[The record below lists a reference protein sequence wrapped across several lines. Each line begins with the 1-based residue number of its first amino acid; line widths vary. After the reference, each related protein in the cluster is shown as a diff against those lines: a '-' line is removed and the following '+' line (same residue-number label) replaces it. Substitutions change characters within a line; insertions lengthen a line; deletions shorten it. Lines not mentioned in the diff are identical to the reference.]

1 MAIRGAGGGSITVM
15 KRVGALI
22 AFFSLLFILFTS
34 VVFAQVQ
41 TQLRVIRASNVG
53 QGVDPS
59 LKELHNELKNLFNF
73 TSYRL
78 LRDENLNLS
87 LNKPVSISAREGR
100 IIMEITLVGLHK
112 NAAELKIRVNREG
125 TEILNTQVRLSPGR
139 TVLIGGPK
147 VRDGVIIYAF
157 YAHF

>member
-1 MAIRGAGGGSITVM
+1 M
-15 KRVGALI
+15 KRVVTLI

-34 VVFAQVQ
+34 VAFAQVQ

-59 LKELHNELKNLFNF
+59 LKELHNELKTLFNF

-78 LRDENLNLS
+78 LKDENLNLS
-87 LNKPVSISAREGR
+87 LNQPISISAREGK
-100 IIMEITLVGLHK
+100 IIMEITLVGLHR
-112 NAAELKIRVNREG
+112 NVAELRIRVNREG
-125 TEILNTQVRLSPGR
+125 TEKLNTQVRLSPGR

-157 YAHF
+157 YARF

>member
-1 MAIRGAGGGSITVM
+1 MAIRGTGGGSITVM
-15 KRVGALI
+15 KRVVTLI

-34 VVFAQVQ
+34 VAFAQVQ

-53 QGVDPS
+53 QGVDPT
-59 LKELHNELKNLFNF
+59 LKELHNELKTLFNF

-87 LNKPVSISAREGR
+87 LNQPISISAREGK
-100 IIMEITLVGLHK
+100 IIMEITLVGLHR
-112 NAAELKIRVNREG
+112 NVAELRIRVNREG
-125 TEILNTQVRLSPGR
+125 TEKLNTQVRLSPGR

-157 YAHF
+157 YARF

>member
-1 MAIRGAGGGSITVM
+1 MAIRGAGGGSIAVM
-15 KRVGALI
+15 KRVVALI
-22 AFFSLLFILFTS
+22 TFFSLLFLFSTS
-34 VVFAQVQ
+34 VAFAQVQ
-41 TQLRVIRASNVG
+41 TRLRVIRASNVG
-53 QGVDPS
+53 QGVDPP
-59 LKELHNELKNLFNF
+59 LKELHNELKTLFNF

-78 LRDENLNLS
+78 LRDENLSLS
-87 LNKPVSISAREGR
+87 LNEPASISAREGR

-112 NAAELKIRVNREG
+112 NVAELRIKVTREG
-125 TEILNTQVRLSPGR
+125 TETLNTQVRLSPGR

>member
-1 MAIRGAGGGSITVM
+1 MAIRGTGGGSITVM
-15 KRVGALI
+15 KRVVTLI

-53 QGVDPS
+53 QGVDPT
-59 LKELHNELKNLFNF
+59 LKELHNELKTLFNF

-87 LNKPVSISAREGR
+87 LNQPISISAREGK
-100 IIMEITLVGLHK
+100 IIMDITLVGLHR
-112 NAAELKIRVNREG
+112 NVAELRIRVNREG
-125 TEILNTQVRLSPGR
+125 TEKLNTQVRLSPGR

-157 YAHF
+157 YARF

>member
-1 MAIRGAGGGSITVM
+1 M
-15 KRVGALI
+15 KRVVTLI
-22 AFFSLLFILFTS
+22 ASFSLLFILFTS

-53 QGVDPS
+53 QGVDPT
-59 LKELHNELKNLFNF
+59 LKELHNELKTLFNF

-87 LNKPVSISAREGR
+87 LNQPISISAREGK
-100 IIMEITLVGLHK
+100 IIMEITLVGLHR
-112 NAAELKIRVNREG
+112 NVAELRIRVNREG
-125 TEILNTQVRLSPGR
+125 TEKLNTQVRLSPGR

-157 YAHF
+157 YARF

>member
-1 MAIRGAGGGSITVM
+1 MAIRGTGGGSITVM
-15 KRVGALI
+15 KRVVALI
-22 AFFSLLFILFTS
+22 GFFSLLFILFTP
-34 VVFAQVQ
+34 VAFAQVQ

-59 LKELHNELKNLFNF
+59 LKELHNELKTLFNF

-87 LNKPVSISAREGR
+87 LNQPISISAREGK
-100 IIMEITLVGLHK
+100 IIMDITLVGLHR
-112 NAAELKIRVNREG
+112 NVAELRIRVNREG
-125 TEILNTQVRLSPGR
+125 TEKLNTQVRLSPGR
-139 TVLIGGPK
+139 TVLIGGSK
-147 VRDGVIIYAF
+147 VREGVIIYAF

>member
-1 MAIRGAGGGSITVM
+1 MAIRGTGGGSITVM
-15 KRVGALI
+15 KRVVTLI
-22 AFFSLLFILFTS
+22 AFFSLFFILFTS

-53 QGVDPS
+53 QGVDPT
-59 LKELHNELKNLFNF
+59 LKELHNELKTLFNF

-87 LNKPVSISAREGR
+87 LNQPISISAREGK
-100 IIMEITLVGLHK
+100 IIMDITLVGLHR
-112 NAAELKIRVNREG
+112 NVAELRIRVNREG
-125 TEILNTQVRLSPGR
+125 TEKLNTQVRLSPGR

-157 YAHF
+157 YARF

>member
-1 MAIRGAGGGSITVM
+1 MAIRGTGGGSITVM
-15 KRVGALI
+15 KRVVTLI

-59 LKELHNELKNLFNF
+59 LKELHNELKTLFNF

-78 LRDENLNLS
+78 LRDENLSLS
-87 LNKPVSISAREGR
+87 LNQPVSISAREGK
-100 IIMEITLVGLHK
+100 IIMQITLVGLHK
-112 NAAELKIRVNREG
+112 NVAELRIRVNREG
-125 TEILNTQVRLSPGR
+125 TETLNTQVRLSPGR
-139 TVLIGGPK
+139 TVLIGGSK
-147 VRDGVIIYAF
+147 VREGVIIYAF

>member
-1 MAIRGAGGGSITVM
+1 M
-15 KRVGALI
+15 KRVVTLI

-34 VVFAQVQ
+34 VAFAQVQ

-53 QGVDPS
+53 QGVDPT
-59 LKELHNELKNLFNF
+59 LKELHNELKTLFNF

-87 LNKPVSISAREGR
+87 LNQPISISAREGK
-100 IIMEITLVGLHK
+100 IIMEITLVGLHR
-112 NAAELKIRVNREG
+112 NVAELRIRVNREG
-125 TEILNTQVRLSPGR
+125 TEKLNTQVRLSPGR

-157 YAHF
+157 YARF

>member
-1 MAIRGAGGGSITVM
+1 MAIRGTGGGSIAVM
-15 KRVGALI
+15 KRVVALI
-22 AFFSLLFILFTS
+22 AFSSLLFILFTS

-53 QGVDPS
+53 QGVDPT
-59 LKELHNELKNLFNF
+59 LKELHNELKTLFNF

-78 LRDENLNLS
+78 LKDENLNLS
-87 LNKPVSISAREGR
+87 LNQPISISAREGK
-100 IIMEITLVGLHK
+100 IIMEITLVGLHR
-112 NAAELKIRVNREG
+112 NVAELRIRVNREG
-125 TEILNTQVRLSPGR
+125 TEKLNTQVRLSPGR

-157 YAHF
+157 YARF

>member
-1 MAIRGAGGGSITVM
+1 M
-15 KRVGALI
+15 
-22 AFFSLLFILFTS
+22 
-34 VVFAQVQ
+34 
-41 TQLRVIRASNVG
+41 IRASNVG

-59 LKELHNELKNLFNF
+59 LKELHNELKTLFNF

-78 LRDENLNLS
+78 LRDENLSLS
-87 LNKPVSISAREGR
+87 LNQPVSISAREGK
-100 IIMEITLVGLHK
+100 IIMQITLVGLHK
-112 NAAELKIRVNREG
+112 NVAELRIKVTREG
-125 TEILNTQVRLSPGR
+125 TETLNTQVRLSPGR

>member
-1 MAIRGAGGGSITVM
+1 MVIRGAGGGSIAVM
-15 KRVGALI
+15 KRVVALI
-22 AFFSLLFILFTS
+22 AFSSLLFILFTS
-34 VVFAQVQ
+34 VAFAQVQ
-41 TQLRVIRASNVG
+41 TQFRVIRASNVG

-59 LKELHNELKNLFNF
+59 LKELHNELKTLFNF

-87 LNKPVSISAREGR
+87 LNQSVSISARERR
-100 IIMEITLVGLHK
+100 IIMEITLMGLHK
-112 NAAELKIRVNREG
+112 NVAELRIRVNREG

-147 VRDGVIIYAF
+147 VREGVIIYAF

>member
-1 MAIRGAGGGSITVM
+1 MAIRGAGGGSIAVM
-15 KRVGALI
+15 KRVVALI

-34 VVFAQVQ
+34 VAFAQVQ

-53 QGVDPS
+53 QGVDSS
-59 LKELHNELKNLFNF
+59 LKELHNELKTLFNF

-87 LNKPVSISAREGR
+87 LNQPVSISARERR
-100 IIMEITLVGLHK
+100 IIMEITLMGRHK
-112 NAAELKIRVNREG
+112 NVAELRIRVNREG

-147 VRDGVIIYAF
+147 VREGVIIYAF

>member
-1 MAIRGAGGGSITVM
+1 MAIRGTGGGSITVM
-15 KRVGALI
+15 KRVVTLI
-22 AFFSLLFILFTS
+22 AFFSLFFILFTS

-53 QGVDPS
+53 QGVDPT
-59 LKELHNELKNLFNF
+59 LKELHNELKTLFNF

-87 LNKPVSISAREGR
+87 LNQPVSISAREGK
-100 IIMEITLVGLHK
+100 IIMQITLVGLHK
-112 NAAELKIRVNREG
+112 NVAELRIRVTREG
-125 TEILNTQVRLSPGR
+125 TETLNTQVRLSPGR
-139 TVLIGGPK
+139 TVLIGGSK
-147 VRDGVIIYAF
+147 VREGVIIYAF

>member
-1 MAIRGAGGGSITVM
+1 MAIRGTGGGSITVM
-15 KRVGALI
+15 KRVVALI
-22 AFFSLLFILFTS
+22 AFFSLFFILFTS

-41 TQLRVIRASNVG
+41 TQLRVIRASNIG

-59 LKELHNELKNLFNF
+59 LKELHNELKTLFNF

-87 LNKPVSISAREGR
+87 LNQPISISAREGK
-100 IIMEITLVGLHK
+100 IIMDITLVGLHR
-112 NAAELKIRVNREG
+112 NVAELRIRVNREG
-125 TEILNTQVRLSPGR
+125 TEKLNTQVRLSPGR

-157 YAHF
+157 YARF